1 MGRAQ
6 AGSQEHSFGSG
17 LRFLGWGGWCVRMIL
32 AGSDGAGL
40 GRQGMN
46 GLLYAAPLW
55 ASLELVWGLERAKAD
70 GL

>member
-1 MGRAQ
+1 M
-6 AGSQEHSFGSG
+6 
-17 LRFLGWGGWCVRMIL
+17 RMIL
-32 AGSDGAGL
+32 AGTDGAGP